1 MKIYAVLGMFARK
14 ESDYLFIDKNK
25 VAEAK
30 EKLGDNNADII
41 ANELKLE
48 NYDAKNKKACCPY
61 HSEDTP
67 SFIYNKN
74 NHNFHCFGCQKNVDI
89 IDVFMEKGATYIE
102 AAEKLFDLADMP
114 HSFRERNVKT
124 KIPYRYPKPVEC
136 KDKSKVYNY
145 FKTRG
150 ISKKTL
156 DYCDVRQDEN
166 GNAVFNYYDTND
178 VLTMVKY
185 RPSRKINR
193 GENKTWCQ
201 KGADTSPLLFNM
213 NRINTSKPLL
223 ITEGEADTMTA
234 IESGYANSVS
244 VPLGAGNFHWIEECW
259 EWLEQFD
266 NIIICSDNDDSG
278 IKMQKEV
285 IFRLGSWRCSVVDIP
300 LFFKKEGGV
309 KVKVKDLNEVL
320 YYWGREKVIELILN
334 AKETPV
340 DSVSDYSSIKNIDLD
355 NIDGIY
361 TGFKDIDR
369 KLMKLFYGSF
379 NIVTGVNGSGKS
391 SFLSQIICQSLEQN
405 KNVWM
410 YSGELPNFQS
420 KNWINYIL
428 AGQRNLVMKQVN
440 DMRFW
445 KVTTQAQNQ
454 MDKYYK
460 GKLYIYKDGYS
471 HKVPDLLQ
479 SIIDSIRKYGAKLI
493 IIDNLTSIN
502 LESNENNKYS
512 KQEEFVIQC
521 IDIAKKYNVTVVLV
535 CHPHKIETMRRLSK
549 MDVQGISAIID
560 LAHRIISL
568 YRVTSDEKQGKP
580 KRNGKGWDKE
590 PIKYDVLVDILK
602 DRMLGFE
609 GSTFGLYYDR
619 PSRRFFT
626 SESDLDYR
634 YSWDRN
640 EYTTSLPFP
649 PPQLSVNNKENEIFG
664 NPQV

>member
-1 MKIYAVLGMFARK
+1 MVV
-14 ESDYLFIDKNK
+14 DKDK
-25 VAEAK
+25 VAKAK
-30 EKLGDNNADII
+30 AKLGDCNADIM
-41 ANELKLE
+41 ANELKLA
-48 NYDAKNKKACCPY
+48 NFDTKNKKACCPY

-74 NHNFHCFGCQKNVDI
+74 NYNFHCFGCQKNVDI

-102 AAEKLFDLADMP
+102 AAEKLFNLADMS
-114 HSFRERNVKT
+114 HSFGERHVKT
-124 KIPYRYPKPVEC
+124 KMSYHYPRPVEC
-136 KDKSKVYNY
+136 TDKSKVYNY

-150 ISKKTL
+150 ISKETI

-185 RPSRKINR
+185 RPSRKINK

-201 KGADTSPLLFNM
+201 KGADTSPLLFNI
-213 NRINTSKPLL
+213 NRINTAKSLL
-223 ITEGEADTMTA
+223 ITEGEADCMAA
-234 IESGYANSVS
+234 IESGYLNAVS
-244 VPLGAGNFHWIEECW
+244 VPFGAGNFHWMEECW

-266 NIIICSDNDDSG
+266 NIIVCSDNDEAG
-278 IKMQKEV
+278 LKMCKEAV
-285 IFRLGSWRCSVVDIP
+285 YRLGSWRCKIVNIP
-300 LFFKKEGGV
+300 VYFKKEDGT

-320 YYWGREKVIELILN
+320 YYWGKEKVIELIIN
-334 AKETPV
+334 ATDTPV
-340 DSVSDYSSIKNIDLD
+340 DSVSDYSDIKSIDLD

-369 KLMKLFYGSF
+369 KLMKLFYGSL
-379 NIVTGVNGSGKS
+379 NIITGVNGSGKS

-428 AGQRNLVMKQVN
+428 AGQRNLIMKQSK
-440 DMRFW
+440 DMQFW
-445 KVTTQAQNQ
+445 KVTAQAQKQ
-454 MDKYYK
+454 MDQYYK

-479 SIIDSIRKYGAKLI
+479 SVIDSIRKYGTKLI

-502 LESNENNKYS
+502 LEANEKNKYN
-512 KQEEFVIQC
+512 KQEEFVVQC
-521 IDIAKKYNVTVVLV
+521 IDIAKKFNVSVILV

-568 YRVTSDEKQGKP
+568 YRVTPEDKKGTP
-580 KRNGKGWDKE
+580 KKNGKGWDKK

-609 GSTFGLYYDR
+609 GSTVGLYYDR

-626 SESDLDYR
+626 NESDLDYR
-634 YSWDRN
+634 YSWDKTD
-640 EYTTSLPFP
+640 YTTPLPFTP
-649 PPQLSVNNKENEIFG
+649 HQLIGNNTENEVFG
-664 NPQV
+664 NLQT

>member
-1 MKIYAVLGMFARK
+1 ML
-14 ESDYLFIDKNK
+14 IDKEK
-25 VAEAK
+25 IAKAK
-30 EKLGDNNADII
+30 EKLCNKNAEII
-41 ANELKLE
+41 AEELKL
-48 NYDAKNKKACCPY
+48 NDYDSKNMKSCCPF
-61 HSEDTP
+61 HNEDTP
-67 SFIYNKN
+67 SFIYNPKTYT
-74 NHNFHCFGCQKNVDI
+74 FHCFGCMKNIDI
-89 IDVFMEKGATYIE
+89 IDAFMKNGATFAE
-102 AAEKLFDLADMP
+102 SAEKLFNLADIKL
-114 HSFRERNVKT
+114 SFGERNVKT
-124 KIPYRYPKPVEC
+124 KSTYKYPAPVEC
-136 KDKSKVYNY
+136 SNKDIVYNY

-150 ISKKTL
+150 ISKETL
-156 DYCDVRQDEN
+156 DYCDVRQDEH

-185 RPSRKINR
+185 RPSRKINK

-201 KGADTSPLLFNM
+201 KGADTTPLLFNM

-223 ITEGEADTMTA
+223 ITEGEADCMAA
-234 IESGYANSVS
+234 IESGFTNAVS

-259 EWLEQFD
+259 DWLEQFD
-266 NIIICSDNDDSG
+266 SIILCSDNDEAG

-285 IFRLGSWRCSVVDIP
+285 VYRLGSWRCKIVNIP
-300 LFFKKEGGV
+300 SSYKSEDGNR
-309 KVKVKDLNEVL
+309 VKVKDLNEVL
-320 YYWGREKVIELILN
+320 YYWDKNKVIELIVN
-334 AKETPV
+334 ATDTPV
-340 DSVSDYSSIKNIDLD
+340 DSVSDYSDIKSIDLD

-361 TGFKDIDR
+361 TGFKELDK

-391 SFLSQIICQSLEQN
+391 SFLSQLVCQSLEQD

-428 AGQRNLVMKQVN
+428 AGQRNIIEKQVN
-440 DMRFW
+440 DTQFW
-445 KVTTQAQNQ
+445 KVTNQAQKQ

-471 HKVPDLLQ
+471 HKVSDLIQ
-479 SIIDSIRKYGAKLI
+479 SIVDSIRKYGAKLI

-502 LESNENNKYS
+502 LECNENNKYN
-512 KQEEFVIQC
+512 KQEEFVVKC
-521 IDIAKKYNVTVVLV
+521 IDIAKKYNVAVVLV

-568 YRVTSDEKQGKP
+568 YRVTSDDKKGKP
-580 KRNGKGWDKE
+580 KQNGKGWFKE

-609 GSTFGLYYDR
+609 GSTVGLYYDR

-626 SESDLDYR
+626 NETDLDYQ
-634 YSWDRN
+634 YSWDKN
-640 EYTTSLPFP
+640 KYTDALPFP
-649 PPQLSVNNKENEIFG
+649 PSQLFQSESEVFG
-664 NPQV
+664 EHQQ

>member
-1 MKIYAVLGMFARK
+1 ML
-14 ESDYLFIDKNK
+14 IDKEK
-25 VAEAK
+25 IAKAK
-30 EKLGDNNADII
+30 EKLGNKNAEII
-41 ANELKLE
+41 AEELKL
-48 NYDAKNKKACCPY
+48 NDYDSKNMKSCCPF
-61 HSEDTP
+61 HNEDTP
-67 SFIYNKN
+67 SFIYNPKTYT
-74 NHNFHCFGCQKNVDI
+74 FHCFGCMKNIDI
-89 IDVFMEKGATYIE
+89 IDAFMKNGATFAE
-102 AAEKLFDLADMP
+102 SAEKLFSLADIKY
-114 HSFRERNVKT
+114 SFGERNVKT
-124 KIPYRYPKPVEC
+124 KSAYRYPQPVDC
-136 KDKSKVYNY
+136 SNKDIVYNY

-150 ISKKTL
+150 ISKETL
-156 DYCDVRQDEN
+156 DYCDVKQDEH

-185 RPSRKINR
+185 RPSRKINK

-201 KGADTSPLLFNM
+201 KGADTTPLLFNM

-223 ITEGEADTMTA
+223 ITEGEADCMAA
-234 IESGYANSVS
+234 IESGFTNAVS

-259 EWLEQFD
+259 DWLEQFD
-266 NIIICSDNDDSG
+266 SIILCSDNDEAG

-285 IFRLGSWRCSVVDIP
+285 VYRLGSWRCKIVNIP
-300 LFFKKEGGV
+300 PSYKSEDGTR
-309 KVKVKDLNEVL
+309 VKVKDLNEVL
-320 YYWGREKVIELILN
+320 YYWDKNKVIELIVN
-334 AKETPV
+334 ATDTPV
-340 DSVSDYSSIKNIDLD
+340 DSVSDYSDIKSIDLD

-361 TGFKDIDR
+361 TGFKELDK

-391 SFLSQIICQSLEQN
+391 SFLSQLVCQSLEQD

-428 AGQRNLVMKQVN
+428 AGQRNIVEKQVN
-440 DMRFW
+440 DTQFW
-445 KVTTQAQNQ
+445 KVTNQAQKQ

-471 HKVPDLLQ
+471 HKVSDLIQ
-479 SIIDSIRKYGAKLI
+479 SMVDSIRKYGAKLI

-502 LESNENNKYS
+502 LECNENNKYN
-512 KQEEFVIQC
+512 KQEEFVVKC
-521 IDIAKKYNVTVVLV
+521 IDIAKKYNVAVVLV

-568 YRVTSDEKQGKP
+568 YRVTSDDKKGKP
-580 KRNGKGWDKE
+580 KQNGKGWFKE

-609 GSTFGLYYDR
+609 GSTVGLYYDR

-626 SESDLDYR
+626 NETDLDYQ
-634 YSWDRN
+634 YSWDKN
-640 EYTTSLPFP
+640 KYTDALPFP
-649 PPQLSVNNKENEIFG
+649 PSQLFQSESEVFG
-664 NPQV
+664 EHQQ